1 MRCVALCIIFSAF
14 VSCVACRWQF
24 IQLCCRQH
32 RVEVRRAQQCSA
44 ERVEAARVQNSACV
58 TCLLRCRPLSLR
70 HRDDRALV
78 AMCARVLVLVV
89 DARGTRA
96 FLAFIREAC
105 TLHRIQTVT
114 YRFVDGC

>member
-1 MRCVALCIIFSAF
+1 MHCVALCIIFSAF
-14 VSCVACRWQF
+14 VSRVACRWQF

-58 TCLLRCRPLSLR
+58 TCLLRCRPLSLVIEMI
-70 HRDDRALV
+70 APV

-96 FLAFIREAC
+96 YLAFIREAC